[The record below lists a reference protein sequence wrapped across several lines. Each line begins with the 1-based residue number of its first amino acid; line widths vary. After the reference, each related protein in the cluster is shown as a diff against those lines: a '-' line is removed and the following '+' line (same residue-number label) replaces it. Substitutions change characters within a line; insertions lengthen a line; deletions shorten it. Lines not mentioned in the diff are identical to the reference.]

1 MLKFQNL
8 GYYCSRNLSFVK
20 TTQQIALGILVTVG
34 CNVVQPLENIE
45 SISHKDNPVAIADMP
60 TKVHSALSNVLK

>member
-1 MLKFQNL
+1 MQHSVSILSNKIDVL
-8 GYYCSRNLSFVK
+8 VRSRL
-20 TTQQIALGILVTVG
+20 ALLVTVG

-60 TKVHSALSNVLK
+60 TKVHNGWSNVFK

>member
-1 MLKFQNL
+1 MAIYFYL
-8 GYYCSRNLSFVK
+8 YYNVHATSPFVK
-20 TTQQIALGILVTVG
+20 TTQQISLGILVTVG

-60 TKVHSALSNVLK
+60 TKVHNAASNVLK

>member
-1 MLKFQNL
+1 MQHSVSILSNKIDVL
-8 GYYCSRNLSFVK
+8 VRSRL
-20 TTQQIALGILVTVG
+20 ALLVTVS

-60 TKVHSALSNVLK
+60 TKVHNGWSNVFK

>member
-1 MLKFQNL
+1 MHKFYYIAYCCSHNL
-8 GYYCSRNLSFVK
+8 FFVK
-20 TTQQIALGILVTVG
+20 TTQQILLGILVTVG

-60 TKVHSALSNVLK
+60 TKVHNGWSNVFK